1 MIQLVGAES
10 PSHAAVIANNAEDAG
25 ATTIS
30 IVRESTMIWHVFLRI
45 PDDPDTIAAVRAVLG
60 NTPRR

>member
-10 PSHAAVIANNAEDAG
+10 PARAAVIANNAEDAG

-45 PDDPDTIAAVRAVLG
+45 PDDRDTIAAVQAALS